1 VVDSAARAFGW
12 GRAKIAGRGR
22 GLAVGV
28 DKGGHVA
35 TFAEVAV
42 EAESGRV
49 SVTRVVQ
56 AFDCGAVVNPD
67 HLKLQLEGAVIQ
79 GLGGAL
85 FEAVHFENGRIL
97 NPHMASYRVPRFSDA
112 PSVEIILVDRKDLP
126 SAGAGETGIV
136 TIAPALGNAICDATG
151 LRLRSLPMAPDGLR
165 RPG

>member
-1 VVDSAARAFGW
+1 M
-12 GRAKIAGRGR
+12 
-22 GLAVGV
+22 L
-28 DKGGHVA
+28 A

-67 HLKLQLEGAVIQ
+67 HLNSSWRGPCIQ
-79 GLGGAL
+79 GLAGRF

-112 PSVEIILVDRKDLP
+112 PSVESSSSIGRICLRP
-126 SAGAGETGIV
+126 
-136 TIAPALGNAICDATG
+136 APVKPA
-151 LRLRSLPMAPDGLR
+151 S
-165 RPG
+165 